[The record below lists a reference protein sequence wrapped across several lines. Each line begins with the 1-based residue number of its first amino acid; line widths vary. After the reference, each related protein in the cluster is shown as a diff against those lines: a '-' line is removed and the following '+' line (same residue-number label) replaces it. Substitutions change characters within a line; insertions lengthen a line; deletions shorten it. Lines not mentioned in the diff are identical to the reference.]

1 VTDDIIALLKV
12 HEYFRGMPDEVLH
25 DVLRLARVTYHAA
38 GDVVHEANALV
49 TTVGFVLR
57 GKLKAVRVDDRGK
70 ETLFRMVER
79 GGQFGMMVGAVSE
92 PVPIRVIAKRRWSCR
107 SVTRRCGVCG
117 TRPSQEAS
125 VRTSLARPPS
135 GRR

>member
-1 VTDDIIALLKV
+1 LRDAAVTDDIIALLKV

-57 GKLKAVRVDDRGK
+57 GKLKPCVWTTMAR
-70 ETLFRMVER
+70 
-79 GGQFGMMVGAVSE
+79 
-92 PVPIRVIAKRRWSCR
+92 KRR
-107 SVTRRCGVCG
+107 
-117 TRPSQEAS
+117 
-125 VRTSLARPPS
+125 S
-135 GRR
+135 G